1 MMRKVVVSIIC
12 PVLLAGCIFL
22 PASPLMAQ
30 DGRVPQPEV
39 LLGNM
44 RKALDALGT
53 AEFGFEFTAY
63 GKSGELLGEESG
75 TFVAQGEAFLLSGSV
90 ITVYCDGVTKWIYDE
105 VNREITIF
113 PHDSVSTD
121 PAENPF
127 AVLSKADPSHY
138 TFRGDV
144 RRVNSGDGQHAWRLT
159 MASKDR
165 NAAYT
170 LIEFTVSARTFLPSG
185 IVYESRNGDRYVLKV
200 LSAEGLDRMPQDKF
214 TLPAS
219 LLEDP
224 DVYVTDMR

>member
-1 MMRKVVVSIIC
+1 
-12 PVLLAGCIFL
+12 
-22 PASPLMAQ
+22 MAQ
-30 DGRVPQPEV
+30 DGKAPQPEV

-44 RKALDALGT
+44 RKALDELGT
-53 AEFGFEFTAY
+53 ARFVFGFSARN
-63 GKSGELLGEESG
+63 GAGDVIGEESG
-75 TFVAQGEAFLLSGSV
+75 TFVAQGESFLLSGSV
-90 ITVYCDGVTKWIYDE
+90 ISVYCDGTTKWIYDE

-113 PHDSVSTD
+113 PHDSASTD

-127 AVLSKADPSHY
+127 AVLSKADPSDY

-144 RRVNSGDGQHAWRLT
+144 RRVNSGDGQYAWRLT

-185 IVYESRNGDRYVLKV
+185 IVYEGRNGDRYELKV
-200 LSAEGLDRMPQDKF
+200 LSAERLDRMPQDRF
-214 TLPAS
+214 TPPS
-219 LLEDP
+219 GLLEDP